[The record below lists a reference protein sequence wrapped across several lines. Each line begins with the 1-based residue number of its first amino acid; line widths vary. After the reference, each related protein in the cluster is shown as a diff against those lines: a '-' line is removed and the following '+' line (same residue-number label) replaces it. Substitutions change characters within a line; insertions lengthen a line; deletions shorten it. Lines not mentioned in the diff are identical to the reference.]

1 MKQDVLADKC
11 QAVEE
16 RLEELERKKAV
27 LDREITD
34 LERTR
39 RRLKRPIPTARIG
52 FCFNDRYSVIR

>member
-1 MKQDVLADKC
+1 MKEMLADKC

-16 RLEELERKKAV
+16 RLEELEREKAV

-39 RRLKRPIPTARIG
+39 RRLKRPTPTARIG
-52 FCFNDRYSVIR
+52 FCFNDPYSVTK